1 MKIEKGI
8 ISSTEL
14 TFLII
19 GFIESST
26 LTAAFISGVTKQ
38 DTWIV
43 LLIGFFIMLFLLFVY
58 ISLNKKFPNKNL
70 IEINDLVY
78 GRHFGKV
85 ISILYIYY
93 FWFLIP
99 ANFRFIADFFSTYLF
114 PDTDIS
120 VFIIAVAIT
129 SIYTI
134 KKGLEVIAR
143 SSSIIAI
150 LIIVEAL
157 IITILT
163 AKDIRLSNFLPM
175 FQLNLKEFIQG
186 INLIISIPFGEII
199 VFLMIFPYVNN
210 KKQVSKSVFSGFFI
224 GSMFFFIILLR
235 NTSVLGNIGTIHV
248 LPSYQVARLVNV
260 GEIITRMEVLIAV
273 ALLFN
278 IFVKISIFYYATVLS
293 IAQFFKLKSYRPLV
307 IPVGIISIVLSI
319 SMYNSPAEE
328 VQHATSIYPIY
339 AIPFIIFIPIISF
352 IIVSIKKYK

>member
-8 ISSTEL
+8 ISSSEL
-14 TFLII
+14 TFLVI

-38 DTWIV
+38 DTWIL

-114 PDTDIS
+114 PETDIS
-120 VFIIAVAIT
+120 VFIIAIAII

-143 SSSIIAI
+143 SVSIIAI

-163 AKDIRLSNFLPM
+163 AKYIRLSNFLPM
-175 FQLNLKEFIQG
+175 LQLNLKEFILG

-199 VFLMIFPYVNN
+199 VFSMIFPYVNN

-224 GSMFFFIILLR
+224 GSMFFLIVILR
-235 NTSVLGNIGTIHV
+235 NISVLGNIGIIHV

-260 GEIITRMEVLIAV
+260 GEVITRMEVLIAL

-339 AIPFIIFIPIISF
+339 AIPFIILIPIISF
-352 IIVSIKKYK
+352 IIISIKKLK